1 MRITSSMLIRNALQ
15 GMRARLADV
24 SQAQTRATT
33 LRKVNRMSD
42 DPVAGAEVSRIDS
55 SLRDVQQFRRNAT
68 SARTR
73 LVSEDIVLSSM
84 RKLVQQARTLAA
96 SVASLPD
103 VDPDRQRALQ
113 QLGMLQ
119 DQLVALGNTR
129 VGDEYLFGGAKTTTP
144 PFLSDG
150 TYVGDSSVR
159 AVQLDQGVFVDT
171 VHAGDHSIGGALL
184 SLTSLE
190 QSVATETEAQI
201 TASVT
206 NLKAY
211 EDQLLSDQSEVGV
224 RLQVIADAD
233 SRLVQTS
240 SATLTRRDALNAIDP
255 AEALVTVQFAQNALE
270 RAYAVI
276 GRVLKTNL
284 MDYLR

>member
-42 DPVAGAEVSRIDS
+42 DPVAGAEISRIDS